1 MTKNDHDLGMDRSI
15 TRRDF
20 LNGVSVA
27 VGGTMV
33 RPASAGAEEVI
44 QQPSAAAMADAAYPP
59 ALTGIR
65 GSNAAALEVAHAMR
79 DGKRWETG
87 ESTGETYDLVV
98 VGGGLSGLAAAYY
111 FRKKTVPDA
120 KILILDN
127 HDDFGG
133 HARRNEFTVNGKLLI
148 ARGGASYIERPA
160 TYTAE
165 GRELLEEIGI
175 NFYDPT
181 YSVDRDIYRSLGL
194 QRATYFDRETF
205 GTDVLVKGFR
215 YTPEMLAKTPLS
227 ARVQADLIRLRT
239 DTRDYLAGLSTEE
252 KIHKLRTTS
261 YKDYLVDVVKVD
273 PDLLKFYHP
282 TGQPP
287 ALLTETTS
295 AWWSFNWGY
304 PGFDG
309 LGLEKAPDAQ
319 VNLDRNRPDQDEP
332 RQFHFPEGLGGVARL
347 LVRSLIPEALP
358 ARSMADAELV
368 QVRYARLD
376 DPSSPVRIRLS
387 STVVR
392 VNNNNEDQATADEVE
407 VLYVRDG
414 KAQTVRAK
422 GCVMACYNTA
432 IPYMVPSLPAKQ
444 REALSKAVRCVLM
457 RTQIALRDWKAF
469 EKMGVSGIGC
479 PGTSYPG
486 YSSIGLNTPGQ
497 HGSVSRTQQPGGADR
512 GHAGWR
518 RAVPIQTGHDGA
530 GDVPCHTAGT
540 PRHDVRSVRA
550 ADSDS
555 HGARDERWRVRSGAR
570 HRRHHTQPVGARLRH
585 GTEPALRS

>member
-1 MTKNDHDLGMDRSI
+1 M
-15 TRRDF
+15 
-20 LNGVSVA
+20 
-27 VGGTMV
+27 
-33 RPASAGAEEVI
+33 
-44 QQPSAAAMADAAYPP
+44 
-59 ALTGIR
+59 
-65 GSNAAALEVAHAMR
+65 
-79 DGKRWETG
+79 
-87 ESTGETYDLVV
+87 
-98 VGGGLSGLAAAYY
+98 SGLAAAYY

-175 NFYDPT
+175 DFYDPT

-227 ARVQADLIRLRT
+227 ARVQEDLIRLRT
-239 DTRDYLAGLSTEE
+239 DKRDYLAGLSTEE
-252 KIHKLRTTS
+252 KIQKLRTTS
-261 YKDYLVDVVKVD
+261 YRDYLVDVVKVD

-319 VNLDRNRPDQDEP
+319 VNLDRNRPDQNEP

-392 VNNNNEDQATADEVE
+392 VNNNNEDPATADEVE

-432 IPYMVPSLPAKQ
+432 IPYMVPSLPDKQ

-486 YSSIGLNTPGQ
+486 YSSIGLNTP
-497 HGSVSRTQQPGGADR
+497 VSMGAY
-512 GHAGWR
+512 
-518 RAVPIQTGHDGA
+518 RAPSNPAEPIVVTLG
-530 GDVPCHTAGT
+530 GDVPFQYKPGMTA
-540 PRHDVRSVRA
+540 REMFRA
-550 ADSDS
+550 TRQALLDTTFDQFERRIRTHMARVMSD
-555 HGARDERWRVRSGAR
+555 GGFDPARDIAAITLNRWGHGYAMGQNLLFDPDWTEDEYPWVVGRKRFGRITIANSDAEGVCLAQAAFDQAHRAVDELMKR
-570 HRRHHTQPVGARLRH
+570 HVAWWNRI
-585 GTEPALRS
+585 